1 VVAVDAIVKR
11 ARRVTDGRCRLMIL
25 AVHSPPWGGAG
36 TDPHGARLSAAVR
49 TAYCAPV
56 NPVVEAFRGM
66 AALMVLAH
74 HYADH
79 VDRSLVGSAWHALH
93 NGVDLFFVI
102 SGYLFAPHLLGRVRE
117 PLAAFALR
125 RAFRL
130 YPLYLASLAVAVAKD
145 WGQRDG
151 LAWATT
157 LHLLFLQA
165 LPVFSLAEVGYFSEV
180 YWTLP
185 VEVMF
190 YGLVAAMMVLGAG
203 TAAQRTVGLGLV
215 AVVGFVTLYGLPYSP
230 RNETWVVWQAQLPAL
245 LLQFWFGMMVYV
257 CGPALRR
264 SPAVSGAAALL
275 GGTLLVSLLVV
286 YPTLAAS
293 ALTARPFG
301 AYNLLSGLGYALVLA
316 ASLAAP
322 ALVADGWLRR
332 AALWAGATS
341 YGTYLFHEWA
351 LKVTQRLMPQLPG
364 WVQVSAAAVGT
375 LVLATLLHHSVE
387 KPLRGVGRRLAERFR
402 P

>member
-1 VVAVDAIVKR
+1 
-11 ARRVTDGRCRLMIL
+11 
-25 AVHSPPWGGAG
+25 
-36 TDPHGARLSAAVR
+36 
-49 TAYCAPV
+49 V
-56 NPVVEAFRGM
+56 NPIIEAFRGM

-79 VDRSLVGSAWHALH
+79 VDRSLAASAWHALH

-117 PLAAFALR
+117 PLAAFAVR

-151 LAWATT
+151 LAWATS
-157 LHLLFLQA
+157 LHLIFLQA
-165 LPVFSLAEVGYFSEV
+165 LPVFSLADVGYFSEV

-190 YGLVAAMMVLGAG
+190 YGLVAAMMALGTG
-203 TAAQRTVGLGLV
+203 TAAQRTVGLGSV
-215 AVVGFVTLYGLPYSP
+215 AVVGFVTLYGLPYSS
-230 RNETWVVWQAQLPAL
+230 REETWVVWQAQLPAL
-245 LLQFWFGMMVYV
+245 LFQFWFGMMVYV

-264 SPAVSGAAALL
+264 SPAVSGTAALL

-301 AYNLLSGLGYALVLA
+301 AYNLLSGLGYALVMA
-316 ASLAAP
+316 AALAAP
-322 ALVADGWLRR
+322 ALVVDGWLRR
-332 AALWAGATS
+332 AALWAGAVS

-351 LKVTQRLMPQLPG
+351 LKATQRLIPHLPG
-364 WVQVSAAAVGT
+364 WAQVSAAAVGT

-387 KPLRGVGRRLAERFR
+387 KPLRGVGRRLAGRFR